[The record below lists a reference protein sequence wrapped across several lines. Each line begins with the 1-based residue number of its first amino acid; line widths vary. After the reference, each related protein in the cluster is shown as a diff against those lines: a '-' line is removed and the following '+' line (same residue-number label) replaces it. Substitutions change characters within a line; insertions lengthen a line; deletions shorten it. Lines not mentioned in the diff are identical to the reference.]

1 MGCTLSAEERAALER
16 SKAIEKNLKED
27 GISAAK
33 DVKLLLLGAGES
45 GKSTIVK
52 QMKCL
57 LSAISKS
64 QLMDLPG
71 KDVIAHTNSPALTVG
86 SDSED
91 RPYQTGKAIL
101 RLPKAGS
108 FLLPADSGFVIQ
120 TASIEIRAMCDLL
133 PTALWVQ
140 CEQYL
145 APNVHLCRII
155 HEDGFSG
162 EDVKQYKPV
171 VYSNTIQSLA
181 AIVRAMDTLGI
192 EYGDKERKGNAV
204 MPSPRRSAVYPVV
217 HKNSETDGNKDAL

>member
-52 QMKCL
+52 QMK
-57 LSAISKS
+57 
-64 QLMDLPG
+64 
-71 KDVIAHTNSPALTVG
+71 
-86 SDSED
+86 
-91 RPYQTGKAIL
+91 
-101 RLPKAGS
+101 
-108 FLLPADSGFVIQ
+108 
-120 TASIEIRAMCDLL
+120 
-133 PTALWVQ
+133 
-140 CEQYL
+140 
-145 APNVHLCRII
+145 II

-192 EYGDKERKGNAV
+192 EYGDKERRGFLHTPRISK
-204 MPSPRRSAVYPVV
+204 SPCNHPIFIEHLATASAQ
-217 HKNSETDGNKDAL
+217 

>member
-1 MGCTLSAEERAALER
+1 MGCTLTALER

-52 QMKCL
+52 QMK
-57 LSAISKS
+57 
-64 QLMDLPG
+64 
-71 KDVIAHTNSPALTVG
+71 
-86 SDSED
+86 
-91 RPYQTGKAIL
+91 
-101 RLPKAGS
+101 
-108 FLLPADSGFVIQ
+108 
-120 TASIEIRAMCDLL
+120 
-133 PTALWVQ
+133 
-140 CEQYL
+140 
-145 APNVHLCRII
+145 II

-192 EYGDKERKGNAV
+192 EYGDKERKLPGQPGSDWGRRLPAHRAGHPPNQGQNHWHRRNPLHIQEPPLQVRPREAPRPWRGLRWD
-204 MPSPRRSAVYPVV
+204 MPSLSAHCVCSTQTSSCPREHVGWGRQLDTRRNLSMFLPSLGAGVSREASWKKISGV
-217 HKNSETDGNKDAL
+217 GL

>member
-52 QMKCL
+52 QMK
-57 LSAISKS
+57 
-64 QLMDLPG
+64 
-71 KDVIAHTNSPALTVG
+71 
-86 SDSED
+86 
-91 RPYQTGKAIL
+91 
-101 RLPKAGS
+101 
-108 FLLPADSGFVIQ
+108 
-120 TASIEIRAMCDLL
+120 
-133 PTALWVQ
+133 
-140 CEQYL
+140 
-145 APNVHLCRII
+145 II

-192 EYGDKERKGNAV
+192 EYGDKERKAGTGRGASLLHG
-204 MPSPRRSAVYPVV
+204 PSPLLRWPGHLLLGSCGPTA
-217 HKNSETDGNKDAL
+217 ALSPASL

>member
-52 QMKCL
+52 QMK
-57 LSAISKS
+57 
-64 QLMDLPG
+64 
-71 KDVIAHTNSPALTVG
+71 
-86 SDSED
+86 
-91 RPYQTGKAIL
+91 
-101 RLPKAGS
+101 
-108 FLLPADSGFVIQ
+108 
-120 TASIEIRAMCDLL
+120 
-133 PTALWVQ
+133 
-140 CEQYL
+140 
-145 APNVHLCRII
+145 II

-192 EYGDKERKGNAV
+192 EYGDKERKLPGQPGSDWGRRLPAHRAGHPPNQGQNHWHRRNPLHIQEPPLQAV
-204 MPSPRRSAVYPVV
+204 
-217 HKNSETDGNKDAL
+217 

>member
-52 QMKCL
+52 QMK
-57 LSAISKS
+57 
-64 QLMDLPG
+64 
-71 KDVIAHTNSPALTVG
+71 
-86 SDSED
+86 
-91 RPYQTGKAIL
+91 
-101 RLPKAGS
+101 
-108 FLLPADSGFVIQ
+108 
-120 TASIEIRAMCDLL
+120 
-133 PTALWVQ
+133 
-140 CEQYL
+140 
-145 APNVHLCRII
+145 II

-192 EYGDKERKGNAV
+192 EYGDKERRL
-204 MPSPRRSAVYPVV
+204 PRQLRSNRSCRLPAHGAGYPPNQSQNNWHRRNPLHIQKPPLPVTV
-217 HKNSETDGNKDAL
+217 WFG

>member
-52 QMKCL
+52 QMK
-57 LSAISKS
+57 
-64 QLMDLPG
+64 
-71 KDVIAHTNSPALTVG
+71 
-86 SDSED
+86 
-91 RPYQTGKAIL
+91 
-101 RLPKAGS
+101 
-108 FLLPADSGFVIQ
+108 
-120 TASIEIRAMCDLL
+120 
-133 PTALWVQ
+133 
-140 CEQYL
+140 
-145 APNVHLCRII
+145 II

-171 VYSNTIQSLA
+171 PVIYSNTIQSLA

-192 EYGDKERKGNAV
+192 EYGDKERRA
-204 MPSPRRSAVYPVV
+204 
-217 HKNSETDGNKDAL
+217 DA